1 MILYLSCSRLNNF
14 ANSVYLKGFSLAGHK
29 VEACKIEK
37 SLAGYLEAVRKV
49 LVGEFDFLM
58 IGYDSPWLVIF
69 CRLLTRKKIVYDA
82 ILPAY
87 ERLITSRNL
96 AGRRSIKGAYY
107 WLVDF
112 LAFHLSDLILLET
125 NRQINFVS
133 NFYHINKKKLFRA
146 WTGVDGDN
154 FFYDSFV
161 PKFSEFTVLFRGAF
175 MPEAGTE
182 YAIKAA
188 KILEKEDI
196 RFIVIGGGIL
206 LKKVKE
212 LVEELKPA
220 NLELITDFLP
230 QERLRKIMQ
239 ACHLSLGQ
247 LSDHERLARTIPNK
261 AYESLAMKL
270 PYLTAYNSGIL
281 ELLVPDKTCLTCN
294 PADAQSLAEKILWS
308 KDNPQEL
315 ERIAQNG
322 YQLYQD
328 NLRSD
333 ILARS
338 LLKKIVEL

>member
-1 MILYLSCSRLNNF
+1 MILYLSCSRLENF
-14 ANSVYLKGFSLAGHK
+14 ANSVYLKGLPEAGQK
-29 VEACKIEK
+29 VEACHIEK
-37 SLAGYLEAVRKV
+37 SLAGYLKAVKKV
-49 LVGEFDFLM
+49 LASKFDFLM

-69 CRLLTRKKIVYDA
+69 CRLFTRKKIVYDA
-82 ILPAY
+82 ILPVY
-87 ERLITSRNL
+87 ERLVISRNL
-96 AGRRSIKGAYY
+96 AGRWSAKGAYY
-107 WLVDF
+107 WLIDF
-112 LAFHLSDLILLET
+112 LAFHFSDLILLET

-154 FFYDSFV
+154 FFYDSSI
-161 PKFSEFTVLFRGAF
+161 PKFSKFTVLFRGAF

-196 RFIVIGGGIL
+196 GFIVIGGGIL

-212 LVEELKPA
+212 LAEELKPA

-230 QERLRKIMQ
+230 QEKLRKIMQ

-270 PYLTAYNSGIL
+270 PYLTASNQGIF

-294 PADAQSLAEKILWS
+294 PADAQSLADKILWAKKYYS
-308 KDNPQEL
+308 LVE
-315 ERIAQNG
+315 EIAENG
-322 YQLYQD
+322 YKLYQTS
-328 NLRSD
+328 LTSK
-333 ILARS
+333 ILAEN
-338 LLKKIVEL
+338 LLNKIETM